1 MRGLRLFL
9 AEVPG
14 RNSQDPRICG
24 ETARLHPTMQAALG
38 DTFGSLEQSGGPVGG
53 YVVTLADNS
62 RHVDVDAA
70 CAYGRALLA
79 NLGES

>member
-1 MRGLRLFL
+1 
-9 AEVPG
+9 
-14 RNSQDPRICG
+14 
-24 ETARLHPTMQAALG
+24 MQAALG

-62 RHVDVDAA
+62 RHVDAA

-79 NLGES
+79 NLGQS